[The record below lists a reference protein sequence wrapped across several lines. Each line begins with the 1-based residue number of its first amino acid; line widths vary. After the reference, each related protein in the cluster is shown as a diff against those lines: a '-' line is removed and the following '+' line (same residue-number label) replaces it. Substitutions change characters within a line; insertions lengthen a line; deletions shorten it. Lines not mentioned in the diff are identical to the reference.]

1 MMAAVDTSEAARR
14 RPPSGLGGI
23 GGSLRPRLRGFW
35 TWWTQALAS
44 WLPGRVHD
52 LLGWTP
58 RRVLLHR
65 TGQDVELVLLR
76 GDERRPIAALPLLD
90 LQAQVSDPLE
100 GVLVQRVVDVPRW
113 LVLPDNSALR
123 RRMTLP
129 LAAADRLREVLAFE
143 IDRQTPFTAAEVHH
157 DARVLARRGDGQVD
171 VELVVVP
178 KVLVDRELA
187 ALGSLSSTLSGID
200 VAGSDGVPLGINLLA
215 SQARNRREDPWRK
228 WNLVFVL
235 VAAIALVAGLWQM
248 LANRRA
254 AADLFA
260 QQVEQEVQRARGA
273 AAEQRRLLDLVEG
286 TRFLHEVRAGRP
298 TTVEVIDELAR
309 RLPDATFLDK
319 LSIEG
324 DRILLIGY
332 SSETS
337 ALVGQ
342 LEGSALWRDAALTG
356 ALQPD
361 PRTRKDRFT
370 LVAQLAVREAGG
382 GGSDAR

>member
-76 GDERRPIAALPLLD
+76 GDDRRPIAALPLVD
-90 LQAQVSDPLE
+90 LQAQASDPLE

-123 RRMTLP
+123 RRLTLP

-178 KVLVDRELA
+178 KVLIDRELA

-200 VAGSDGVPLGINLLA
+200 VVGSDGVPLGINLLP

-235 VAAIALVAGLWQM
+235 VAVIALVAGLWQM